1 MAQFGA
7 VCACVYFGI
16 SVSTM
21 VRDLHLSSI
30 VIVVPM
36 AVAKVG
42 ASLVQFVVWDGDFV
56 SLVLL
61 LGCVPCWCA
70 VSVQCVVSSVSV
82 SLPGIPHCILNET
95 LFNPWDFH
103 THLQW

>member
-1 MAQFGA
+1 MVVLVAQFGA

-36 AVAKVG
+36 AVANVG
-42 ASLVQFVVWDGDFV
+42 ASLVQFVVCNGDHFV
-56 SLVLL
+56 RVVLL
-61 LGCVPCWCA
+61 VGCCMGRV
-70 VSVQCVVSSVSV
+70 
-82 SLPGIPHCILNET
+82 LRTNG
-95 LFNPWDFH
+95 
-103 THLQW
+103 